1 MTGDPSPHDKEA
13 LETLKQID
21 NWLKKTSFSTHRR
34 LSSPL
39 TLEIGHALP
48 ERHPSMRTLEV
59 LWGPE
64 DASEIIVWL
73 IDADRRSTKVDL
85 TEEQTWRKTL
95 TLDFP
100 DNAFDV
106 VEMHCA
112 NGSVSDI
119 DTCLGEAFRVLKPG
133 GRFVSLDAAQPDIA
147 LVRMGFSLWWKVHK
161 DRPYSYLS
169 HSPDRRPDARAL
181 AAAVRR
187 TGFTHQHM
195 KLLNLGTW
203 SLTWGDKPTAE

>member
-106 VEMHCA
+106 VEMQCA
-112 NGSVSDI
+112 NGS
-119 DTCLGEAFRVLKPG
+119 
-133 GRFVSLDAAQPDIA
+133 
-147 LVRMGFSLWWKVHK
+147 VHK